1 MSDGYTIPVVEVP
14 LDAPDPIAELL
25 PETQVRLAED
35 VRVVAVGS
43 LNPVKVG
50 AVRAVLVPLAPG
62 VTVTGVLVAS
72 EVPSQPWGDE
82 ETIRGARTRA
92 VGALAKVPHAE
103 MGVGLEGGVVDGE
116 SGLRTCAWAVVVSR
130 AGTEGVGGSLAIP
143 LPPAVAALVRDGL
156 ELGEAMDAHAGASN
170 SKHGLGAVGI
180 LTAGLIDRQRAYE
193 TLVTYA
199 LAPFLAGDHWR

>member
-25 PETQVRLAED
+25 PETQVRLADD

-92 VGALAKVPHAE
+92 LGALAKVPHAE
-103 MGVGLEGGVVDGE
+103 MAVGLEGGVVDGE
-116 SGLRTCAWAVVVSR
+116 GGLRTCAWAVVVSR
-130 AGTEGVGGSLAIP
+130 AGVEGVGGSLAVP
-143 LPPAVAALVRDGL
+143 LPPAVAALVRGGL

-170 SKHGLGAVGI
+170 TRQGLGAVGI

-199 LAPFLAGDHWR
+199 LSPFLSGDHWR